1 MRLPVWIRARVIA
14 LIGVVILVLILS
26 IATVIAN
33 SARVRPSFPSLSYG
47 IQAFLW
53 WNSYTRSR
61 DLERVRQMR
70 FTYVKQIV
78 DWADVQPEPDRPYN
92 WQNLDDVA
100 GEVQYRQLKLVA
112 RIGKAP
118 YWAERAPGSDE
129 NQPPV
134 DLKALETFCHDLAA
148 RYKGRIAAYQVWN
161 EPNLDREWS
170 GR

>member
-1 MRLPVWIRARVIA
+1 MSLPVWARARVIA
-14 LIGVVILVLILS
+14 PRVLVILALILP

-70 FTYVKQIV
+70 FEYVKQIV
-78 DWADVQPEPDRPYN
+78 DWTDIQPERDRPYN
-92 WQNLDDVA
+92 WRNMDDVV
-100 GEVQYRQLKLVA
+100 GEVEYRQLKLVA

-118 YWAERAPGSDE
+118 YWAELAAGSDE
-129 NQPPV
+129 NKPPFR
-134 DLKALETFCHDLAA
+134 LHAL
-148 RYKGRIAAYQVWN
+148 
-161 EPNLDREWS
+161 
-170 GR
+170 